1 MRGPASYRRILA
13 DFGSMWRKSCVK
25 ATHDISASVLAIST
39 PTAPAPTSEKVS
51 WRADLFGG
59 RVFDRGHFFGSFERT
74 QYSAADEVGIIEG
87 FEAGREVPPFVVAII
102 VVLNASREDKEVVGQ
117 LTATQMDD
125 ASAGVDAYD
134 FIQENVNVFLIT
146 EDRAQRTEVSS
157 AESRPVATW

>member
-1 MRGPASYRRILA
+1 MAKIMRQSHARHFGQRARHFNSNCSCAHECKGQLA
-13 DFGSMWRKSCVK
+13 
-25 ATHDISASVLAIST
+25 
-39 PTAPAPTSEKVS
+39 
-51 WRADLFGG
+51 ADLFGG

-134 FIQENVNVFLIT
+134 FIQENVNVVLMT